1 MLVRHRGRE
10 PRISPDAT
18 VAPGAVISGDVR
30 IEAGARI
37 LHGAVLTAE
46 DGEVRVGA
54 NSVILEHALVRGR
67 AGHPALIGDGVMIGP
82 HAHVNGATIGD
93 GAFVATGASVFPGAV
108 IGEGAEVRVNAV
120 VQVNTT
126 LEPGSVVPIG
136 WIAVGTPA
144 QMFSPDRHEEIWA
157 VQQTLDFP
165 GTVYGVDRSTGM
177 AEIMQ
182 RQSAFYAAHDADEI
196 LD

>member
-30 IEAGARI
+30 VEAGARI
-37 LHGAVLTAE
+37 LHGAVITAE
-46 DGEVRVGA
+46 DGEIRVGA
-54 NSVILEHALVRGR
+54 GTVILEHALVRGR

-93 GAFVATGASVFPGAV
+93 GAFIATGAAVFPGAV
-108 IGEGAEVRVNAV
+108 VGAGSEVRANGV

-126 LEPGSVVPIG
+126 LGPGAVVPIG

-144 QMFSPDRHEEIWA
+144 QLFSPDRHDEIWA
-157 VQQTLDFP
+157 VQKALDFP
-165 GTVYGVDRSTGM
+165 GTVYGVDRSAGM
-177 AEIMQ
+177 AEIMR
-182 RQSAFYAAHDADEI
+182 RQSAFYAAHDADEVVG
-196 LD
+196 

>member
-1 MLVRHRGRE
+1 MLVRHRGSE
-10 PRISPDAT
+10 PRISPEAT
-18 VAPGAVISGDVR
+18 IAPGAVISGDVR
-30 IEAGARI
+30 VEAGARI

-82 HAHVNGATIGD
+82 HAHVNGAKVGD

-108 IGEGAEVRVNAV
+108 IGEGAEVRINAV

-144 QMFSPDRHEEIWA
+144 QLFSPDRHDEIWA

-165 GTVYGVDRSTGM
+165 GTVYGVDRSAGM

-182 RQSAFYAAHDADEI
+182 RQSAFYAAHDTDEI